1 MEGGASDA
9 SIKIEVEQMEY
20 FKFLSFPYRLLSH

>member
-9 SIKIEVEQMEY
+9 SIKDDVEQMDY
-20 FKFLSFPYRLLSH
+20 FQFLSFPYRLISH